1 MNWIASIPAG
11 VWYGLEGL
19 VLLALIGVLII
30 AVYAISKG
38 IRVKRTKSGDTEIDV
53 AAPEAEKTEPPAPG
67 AQP

>member
-11 VWYGLEGL
+11 VWYGLEMIL
-19 VLLALIGVLII
+19 VLALVAALVI
-30 AVYAISKG
+30 AMYAISKG

-53 AAPEAEKTEPPAPG
+53 AAPPEKNEPPAPG